1 MDPKLLKV
9 LKKLYNYSNYTYDAD
24 RKVSIYQTDT
34 LLPAEQE
41 LLKQHQWE
49 ANELDNFTHENI
61 HERLIT
67 LQSHPG
73 LSWESVT
80 AAFLAGVGGSFLR
93 GISSLES
100 YHRMIHA
107 YAHPYEQAERFVC
120 CKVCGFN
127 TYSGGWKNLS
137 YLRYVLYL
145 GNTYGSDPVGAWT
158 DLNELTVIQDQH
170 PVHPSAEDIEVFRR
184 LLQLLEEAD
193 PEETP
198 GQLEKRLTSLKLIK
212 GTKGI
217 RRGILQSLST
227 IGILPNV
234 IVELSPDRWTNR
246 ETILDGEL
254 QLNNTRGRSDMQMPW
269 AGWHGKL
276 QVNQDRLQQIFGYWL

>member
-1 MDPKLLKV
+1 MDAKLLKA

-41 LLKQHQWE
+41 LLEQHQWE
-49 ANELDNFTHENI
+49 ANELDSFTHESI
-61 HERLIT
+61 HEQLIK

-73 LSWESVT
+73 LSWESVA
-80 AAFLAGVGGSFLR
+80 AAFLAGVGGSFPR

-120 CKVCGFN
+120 CKVCGFH

-158 DLNELTVIQDQH
+158 DLNELTVIQDQQ

-227 IGILPNV
+227 VGVLPNV
-234 IVELSPDRWTNR
+234 IVELSPEHWTNQ
-246 ETILDGEL
+246 ETILNGEL
-254 QLNNTRGRSDMQMPW
+254 QLHNTRGRSDMQMPW
-269 AGWHGKL
+269 AGWHGEL
-276 QVNQDRLQQIFGYWL
+276 RVNSDKLQQIFGYWL